1 MEAMQALGFEEVYN
15 MLGGIT
21 EWEEQGYPVIRPEVV
36 APTTTGG

>member
-21 EWEEQGYPVIRPEVV
+21 EWEENGYPVIRSEV
-36 APTTTGG
+36 PTTTTTAG